1 MRRGANPLSTE
12 ALMDTSMETFM
23 QKLAKKK
30 EPATLTILPVL
41 QEEREH
47 GTTCDCGEAGCGDGA
62 DGGCCGA

>member
-1 MRRGANPLSTE
+1 
-12 ALMDTSMETFM
+12 MDTSMETFM